1 MEIVVDRNH
10 SAEGSKTHGGA
21 VRILDCVRVLM
32 EIIECHGA
40 RISELESIEDILLS
54 NLGDRC

>member
-1 MEIVVDRNH
+1 
-10 SAEGSKTHGGA
+10 
-21 VRILDCVRVLM
+21 M